1 MGLSNDIRKKSAII
15 FLYIFTRV
23 CFMKTRLIA
32 AGLHFLASAFVVSLV
47 LSVIYFVWYPAP
59 FYTIH
64 SAFDAVKVLLLVDLV
79 LGPFLTMLIFNVL
92 KPRSEL
98 IRDFSIIVVFQL
110 LALGWGIHIT
120 YKMRPDFFVFQD
132 NTFYSILKYEV
143 NVEDLNDDVSLPEIW
158 QRPKAIYIEPFDQQE
173 AAQRLQSVIKG
184 ERIAGAMYQA
194 ERYRPLS
201 LQMDSQYMQDIIHKS
216 TEYTVLLK
224 SKTWK
229 IKVEQFLQDQ
239 GGAGEDYLF
248 YSLDNAT
255 QFSGIIIF
263 NKKDFSFA
271 GLME

>member
-1 MGLSNDIRKKSAII
+1 
-15 FLYIFTRV
+15 
-23 CFMKTRLIA
+23 MKTRLIA
-32 AGLHFLASAFVVSLV
+32 AGLHFLASAFVVSLI
-47 LSVIYFVWYPAP
+47 LGVIYFVWYPAP

-229 IKVEQFLQDQ
+229 IKVEQFL
-239 GGAGEDYLF
+239 
-248 YSLDNAT
+248 ST
-255 QFSGIIIF
+255 RSGWRR
-263 NKKDFSFA
+263 
-271 GLME
+271 